1 MPKNAGNFGKINFS
15 TGYEKLSTVQSIAQ
29 SGRTAMDYNCC
40 GCFTLSY
47 LDVETE
53 THAQCDQIGLFLK
66 YLGNIFSCKSGP
78 NVWRLFCLFSKMA
91 LLIKNCFVNFCVF
104 FGKIGLLFIPT
115 SSLTDLT
122 CGPHSMKCFNK
133 PNCFYK

>member
-1 MPKNAGNFGKINFS
+1 MKNCPQCNKSPNLVALLWTIIVAAAS
-15 TGYEKLSTVQSIAQ
+15 
-29 SGRTAMDYNCC
+29 
-40 GCFTLSY
+40 LSY